1 MNSKTMPRPAKKFP
15 TRRLNLEM
23 SNSVRKKLEKLQQQ
37 TEADSLAEVIR
48 RSLAVY
54 DFLWSEK
61 RKGGKLVIKSS
72 DGDKEVVII

>member
-1 MNSKTMPRPAKKFP
+1 MPRPARSEP

-23 SNSVRKKLEKLQQQ
+23 TESVRTRLEALRHQ

-54 DFLWSEK
+54 DFLLSEK
-61 RKGGKLVIKSS
+61 EKGGKLVIKTSN
-72 DGDKEVVII
+72 GDKEVILL